1 MSTIRDLLR
10 NRTKILFLLDNVC
23 ILFLLSL
30 ITLAWYCSKLQN
42 NTLIEDSLSVGY
54 ALLLFS
60 LFGYT
65 LCGFLFLCTNIQEDR
80 FVRTM
85 IWGSIQIITSL
96 PMSVF
101 VAILC
106 IPIWG
111 NDGIGLVLVL
121 LSPLIAICSFIL
133 SFVFSSYLKNETIEN
148 IIYARFLCALILFF
162 WNMYI
167 FSQIIL

>member
-1 MSTIRDLLR
+1 M
-10 NRTKILFLLDNVC
+10 
-23 ILFLLSL
+23 
-30 ITLAWYCSKLQN
+30 
-42 NTLIEDSLSVGY
+42 
-54 ALLLFS
+54 
-60 LFGYT
+60 
-65 LCGFLFLCTNIQEDR
+65 
-80 FVRTM
+80 RTM
-85 IWGSIQIITSL
+85 IWGSIQIISSL

-133 SFVFSSYLKNETIEN
+133 SFVFSSYFKNETIEN